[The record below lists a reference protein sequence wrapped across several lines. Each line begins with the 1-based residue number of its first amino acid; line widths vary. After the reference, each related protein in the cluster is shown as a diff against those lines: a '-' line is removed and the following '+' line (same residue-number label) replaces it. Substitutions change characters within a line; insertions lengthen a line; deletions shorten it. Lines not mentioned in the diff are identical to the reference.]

1 LSIAAGEG
9 GCKGGRVGAFD
20 VLEPEGG
27 ATVALVAHVPHGGT
41 RVPAD
46 VRGGLLVDDE
56 RVEDELLA
64 LTDWHTAQLFAPP
77 TLAAG
82 GVAVVNRTSR
92 LVVDPERL
100 PDAREPM
107 ARFGLGAVYT
117 RTLDGAAL
125 RNERDAA
132 TRVALLDAYFLPW
145 TDAVDRL
152 VMAQVAR
159 HGHALIMD
167 GHSFPSKPFPFEDPM
182 RARPDVCLGFEHPH
196 DHPELIEA
204 MTERCRARGLSVAR
218 NEPFAG
224 SYVPLPRYGA
234 DRRVRSMMVELNR
247 AGHLDEVTGERSGGF
262 AATVALVNELTQ
274 LAAHAAEE
282 GW

>member
-1 LSIAAGEG
+1 ME
-9 GCKGGRVGAFD
+9 AFE
-20 VLEPEGG
+20 VREPEGG
-27 ATVALVAHVPHGGT
+27 AVVGLVVHVPHGGT
-41 RVPAD
+41 RVPAE

-56 RVEDELLA
+56 RLEDELVA
-64 LTDWHTAQLFAPP
+64 WTDWHTPQLFAPP
-77 TLAAG
+77 AVAAG

-107 ARFGLGAVYT
+107 ARLGLGAVYT
-117 RTLDGAAL
+117 RTLDGAPL
-125 RNERDAA
+125 RRERDAA

-159 HGHALIMD
+159 HGHALILD
-167 GHSFPSKPFPFEDPM
+167 AHSFPSKPFPFEDTA

-196 DHPELIEA
+196 DHSELVESL
-204 MTERCRARGLSVAR
+204 TEHCRARGFTVAH

-224 SYVPLPRYGA
+224 SYVPLPRYGT
-234 DRRVRSMMVELNR
+234 DRRVRSVMVELNR
-247 AGHLDEVTGERSGGF
+247 GGHLDEATGERGAGF
-262 AATVALVNELTQ
+262 AATADLVAELVAL
-274 LAAHAAEE
+274 AAQAARG